1 MRRGAKLA
9 HDEPRTE
16 EVLVRPL
23 QMLSVL
29 AVAVLLCPTVPATAT
44 IHWTPAHELAPQGYA
59 CRMAAGDLDGDGDI
73 DISLFDAVPI
83 AQFWN
88 VGTPT
93 EPAWQFGP
101 TPYSDVPACTGRNG
115 GLGDL
120 DADGDLDLVLTCWY
134 DDFVRCYWN
143 VGTSSSPAWE
153 EDLSVFD
160 GVVVYGGHYC
170 PRLADMDGDGDLD
183 AMICITNGRVQYV
196 RNVGNSLLPHY
207 EDTGLIYDIPV
218 VNGPGPTIGLGDLD
232 SDGDLDIVRVS
243 YDTAPECF
251 ENVGT
256 PQDFVYEENPDMLQG
271 VSLNRVEGAGGV
283 DLLDIDADGDPDLIF
298 AKGFGEN
305 LLFLNEG
312 ATPVEP
318 TSWGVIK
325 AMYR

>member
-1 MRRGAKLA
+1 MSRLTGVPLLGLA
-9 HDEPRTE
+9 LLLATASP
-16 EVLVRPL
+16 
-23 QMLSVL
+23 VL
-29 AVAVLLCPTVPATAT
+29 AT
-44 IHWTPAHELAPQGYA
+44 IYWTPAHELAPQGYA

-73 DISLFDAVPI
+73 DITLFDAVPI

-101 TPYSDVPACTGRNG
+101 TPFLDVPACTGRNG

-120 DADGDLDLVLTCWY
+120 DADGDLDLALTCWY
-134 DDFVRCYWN
+134 DDFVRFYWN
-143 VGTSSSPAWE
+143 VGTPASPAWE
-153 EDLSVFD
+153 EDLSVFE
-160 GVVVYGGHYC
+160 GVETTTGHRC

-183 AMICITNGRVQYV
+183 AMICFTSGRIQYV
-196 RNVGNSLLPHY
+196 RNAGTLSLPDY
-207 EDTGLIYDIPV
+207 EDTGGIDDIPTV
-218 VNGPGPTIGLGDLD
+218 AGSDPTIALGDLD

-243 YDTAPECF
+243 YDTQPECF

-256 PQDFVYEENPDMLQG
+256 PQDFVYLANPDMLQG
-271 VSLNRVEGAGGV
+271 VSLDRIVGAWGVE
-283 DLLDIDADGDPDLIF
+283 LLDIDADGDPDLIF
-298 AKGFGEN
+298 AVGIGYEN

-312 ATPVEP
+312 VTPVEP

>member
-1 MRRGAKLA
+1 MNRLIGL
-9 HDEPRTE
+9 T
-16 EVLVRPL
+16 LL
-23 QMLSVL
+23 GL
-29 AVAVLLCPTVPATAT
+29 VLLLAGESPALAT
-44 IHWTPAHELAPQGYA
+44 IYWTPAHELAPQGYA

-88 VGTPT
+88 IGTPT

-101 TPYSDVPACTGRNG
+101 SPFLDVPACTHRNG

-120 DADGDLDLVLTCWY
+120 DGDGDLDLALTCWY

-143 VGTSSSPAWE
+143 VGTPGSPVWE
-153 EDLSVFD
+153 EDLSVFQ
-160 GVVVYGGHYC
+160 GVPTSGAHGC
-170 PRLADMDGDGDLD
+170 PRLVDMDGDGDLD
-183 AMICITNGRVQYV
+183 AMLGSWSGRIRYARNTGTTN
-196 RNVGNSLLPHY
+196 SPSY
-207 EDTGLIYDIPV
+207 EYIGWVDGVPYLDDV
-218 VNGPGPTIGLGDLD
+218 DPTIAVGDLD
-232 SDGDLDIVRVS
+232 SDGDFDIVRVS
-243 YDTAPECF
+243 CIAAPECF

-271 VSLNRVEGAGGV
+271 VSLDRIVGAWGV

-298 AKGFGEN
+298 AVGVEDEY